1 MLTSGSL
8 LVPVL
13 GLTGVLTKMPKLQR
27 IQTADRVLNMIQD
40 NISNILDPYSSKEI
54 LQGQFLTGV
63 QLVSGTNTV
72 SHKLARQLI
81 GWFVV
86 RQRASAIIYDNQDAQ
101 TRPNLFLTLVASA
114 DVTVDLYVF

>member
-54 LQGQFLTGV
+54 LQGQILPKV
-63 QLVSGTNTV
+63 ALNSGTNNV
-72 SHKLARQLI
+72 AHKLERPLI
-81 GWFVV
+81 GWFIV
-86 RQRASAIIYDNQDAQ
+86 RQRAAGTVYDTQDSN
-101 TRPNLFLTLVASA
+101 TLPNLFLRLVASA
-114 DVTVDLYVF
+114 NMSVDIYVF